1 MEPLK
6 SVNPQAEAIAES
18 ITNAI
23 MEQRLAPG
31 SKLSESRM
39 ADAFNVSRTKTNQ
52 ALMILAESGL
62 VQQLPNRGFFVN
74 SPSIT
79 EAKQV
84 FALRHLLEPEIVRGV
99 IAHIKDNDIKLLHD
113 HLTAE
118 KQARECSD
126 RRAIIRLSGEFHMLL
141 AAMCGNRYIDKI
153 MAELCP
159 LTCLIIAL
167 YDVPNTPACPED
179 EHQHIVSAIELG
191 EEDKAISLMQHH
203 LKHIE
208 KALRLDSSNNSSKEI
223 KWENI
228 LG

>member
-1 MEPLK
+1 MKLSK
-6 SVNPQAEAIAES
+6 SAKPKAEQIAES

-23 MEQRLAPG
+23 MEHRIVPG
-31 SKLSESRM
+31 NKLSESRM
-39 ADAFNVSRTKTNQ
+39 AEAFDVSRTKINQ
-52 ALMILAESGL
+52 ALTMLAESGL

-84 FALRHLLEPEIVRGV
+84 FSLRHLLEPEIIRGV
-99 IAHIKDNDIKLLHD
+99 MTHIKPNDIKLLHE

-118 KQARECSD
+118 KLARESLD
-126 RRAIIRLSGEFHMLL
+126 RRAVIRLSGKFHMLL
-141 AAMCGNRYIDKI
+141 AGMCGNRYIDKM

-167 YDVPNTPACPED
+167 YDVPNTPACPEN
-179 EHQHIVSAIELG
+179 EHEHIVDAIELG
-191 EEDKAISLMQHH
+191 DEEAATLLIKHH
-203 LKHIE
+203 LEHIE
-208 KALRLDSSNNSSKEI
+208 RALNLDSSENSGEVD
-223 KWENI
+223 WEKV

>member
-6 SVNPQAEAIAES
+6 SANPQAEAIAES

-39 ADAFNVSRTKTNQ
+39 AEAFNVSRTKTNQ
-52 ALMILAESGL
+52 ALMILSESGL

-84 FALRHLLEPEIVRGV
+84 FALRHLLEPEIIRGV

-113 HLTAE
+113 HLAAE
-118 KQARECSD
+118 KQAREGSD

-191 EEDKAISLMQHH
+191 EEDKAVSLMQHH
-203 LKHIE
+203 LRHIE
-208 KALRLDSSNNSSKEI
+208 KALKLDNAHSSKI
-223 KWENI
+223 FKWENI

>member
-6 SVNPQAEAIAES
+6 SANPQAEAIAES

-113 HLTAE
+113 HLAAE

-191 EEDKAISLMQHH
+191 EEDKAVSLMQHH

-208 KALRLDSSNNSSKEI
+208 KALKLDNLNSTKEI

>member
-6 SVNPQAEAIAES
+6 SANPQAEAIAES

-208 KALRLDSSNNSSKEI
+208 KALKLDSSNNSSKEI

>member
-6 SVNPQAEAIAES
+6 SANPQAEAIAES

-99 IAHIKDNDIKLLHD
+99 ISHIKNNDIKLLHD

-191 EEDKAISLMQHH
+191 EKDKAVSLMQHH

-208 KALRLDSSNNSSKEI
+208 KALKLDNPNSTKEI

>member
-6 SVNPQAEAIAES
+6 SANPQAEAIAES

-99 IAHIKDNDIKLLHD
+99 VSHIKVNDIKLLHD
-113 HLTAE
+113 HLAAE

-191 EEDKAISLMQHH
+191 EEDKAVSLMQHH

-208 KALRLDSSNNSSKEI
+208 KALKLDNPNSTEEI

>member
-1 MEPLK
+1 MELLK
-6 SVNPQAEAIAES
+6 SANPQAEAIAES

-23 MEQRLAPG
+23 MEQRLVPG

-39 ADAFNVSRTKTNQ
+39 AEAFNVSRTKTNQ
-52 ALMILAESGL
+52 ALMMLAESGL

-84 FALRHLLEPEIVRGV
+84 FALRNLLEPEIIRGV
-99 IAHIKDNDIKLLHD
+99 IANIKDNDIKLLHE
-113 HLTAE
+113 HLATE

-141 AAMCGNRYIDKI
+141 AAMCGNRYIEKI

-179 EHQHIVSAIELG
+179 EHQHIVTAIESG
-191 EEDKAISLMQHH
+191 DKNKAISLMQHH
-203 LKHIE
+203 LGHIE
-208 KALRLDSSNNSSKEI
+208 KALNLDKSNSSKEF